1 MAVTSFRVTGDW
13 RHVIDDGM
21 VDDDALPD
29 EALPTGH
36 VVFTPVSPSVAVDG
50 APAIA
55 HTLAEVKALISAGE
69 LNDLQGREGV
79 YLVGKIGGITVR
91 WRAVTHLYFQGVK
104 VDYPP
109 LVFDLTE
116 DARLT
121 GLIQNSVPGEP
132 PMVIDP
138 RIEALIEDA
147 QEVLADAQAA
157 IAGLNESEANAVA
170 AAEAAAVSEGNA
182 EQFAVDAESSASAAS
197 GSATASAGSAASAAG
212 SAGTAG
218 DHRVAAETARGG
230 AETARTGAETA
241 RTQAESEANRA
252 QDYADNFGLS
262 VTGTSTGA
270 EGSNASVTVSGEGPS
285 YGLTFTI
292 PRGDTG
298 PQGDPGEVTQA
309 MLDASVASLVDGA
322 PEALNT
328 LDELATA
335 LGNDPNF
342 ATTVSTEIGLRA
354 KTADVNSAL
363 EGKAN
368 TTHTHT
374 TGQVSGLDA
383 ALSGKADSGA
393 ENTATWSGVSGK
405 PSTFPPST
413 HSHPVGQLS
422 ATGTA
427 SASTYLRGDGSWA
440 TPTNTTYSVPTQAE
454 AEAGTATTGRAFS
467 AQRARQSANAAIAAK
482 FQVVTALPGSPDPNV
497 IYLIQE

>member
-21 VDDDALPD
+21 VDEDALPD
-29 EALPTGH
+29 ESLPTGH
-36 VVFTPVSPSVAVDG
+36 VVFTPISPSVAVDG
-50 APAIA
+50 APAVA

-157 IAGLNESEANAVA
+157 IAGLEASEQGASVARDEAVQA
-170 AAEAAAVSEGNA
+170 ALDAAISEGNA
-182 EQFAVDAESSASAAS
+182 EQFAEDAESSAV
-197 GSATASAGSAASAAG
+197 ASAGSASAAAG
-212 SAGTAG
+212 SASTAG
-218 DHRVAAETARGG
+218 SHRTAAETARGG
-230 AETARTGAETA
+230 AEAA

-252 QDYADNFGLS
+252 QSYADDFDLTVS
-262 VTGTSTGA
+262 GTSTGA
-270 EGSNASVTVSGEGPS
+270 PGSNASVTVTGDGPDYS
-285 YGLTFTI
+285 LSFTVPQGI
-292 PRGDTG
+292 QG
-298 PQGDPGEVTQA
+298 PQGDPGEVTEA
-309 MLDASVASLVDGA
+309 MLDAAVANLAGSA
-322 PEALNT
+322 PEALDT
-328 LDELATA
+328 LQELADV
-335 LGNDPNF
+335 LGGDPDF
-342 ATTVSTEIGLRA
+342 ATTVASQIGERA
-354 KTADVNSAL
+354 KTADVN
-363 EGKAN
+363 
-368 TTHTHT
+368 
-374 TGQVSGLDA
+374 A
-383 ALSGKADSGA
+383 ALAGKSDTGH
-393 ENTATWSGVSGK
+393 T
-405 PSTFPPST
+405 
-413 HSHPVGQLS
+413 HPVGDLN

-427 SASTYLRGDGSWA
+427 TSSTYLRGDGSWA
-440 TPTNTTYSVPTQAE
+440 TPTNTTYAVPSQAE

-482 FQVVTALPGSPDPNV
+482 FQVVSELPASPDPNT
-497 IYLIQE
+497 IYLVQE